1 MIDPVFSGS
10 EEEDSEA
17 EESDSGLEEDGE
29 EASNGADG
37 DEEPP
42 QPIAGPSKPSSS
54 KNLYRPP
61 TLSDVDL
68 IASSSSFSTSSSTFT
83 LQINA
88 LLAEAT
94 PKSGSL
100 SPVEALVVLWKKWAK
115 KRGLPKDRGRDAH
128 LARTVAAWVLQ
139 GGEVG
144 GIGGERLKTRRVNG
158 MGRGMGG
165 WELLRAGW
173 NFIGASFCGRSPKP
187 RLTLS
192 FERFRQVASVRYAA
206 KGQERPKGRSG
217 SRRLPAGC
225 QRERQ
230 RLRGLDEGR
239 CRAGT
244 SLFEIIDRA
253 NGSYNTM
260 LARRWQCW
268 RTARSIDL
276 RMFS

>member
-1 MIDPVFSGS
+1 MSAPIPSIYDDPMIDPVFSGS

-173 NFIGASFCGRSPKP
+173 NFIGASFCGRSPYP

-217 SRRLPAGC
+217 ARRLPAGC
-225 QRERQ
+225 QRER
-230 RLRGLDEGR
+230 
-239 CRAGT
+239 
-244 SLFEIIDRA
+244 
-253 NGSYNTM
+253 
-260 LARRWQCW
+260 
-268 RTARSIDL
+268 
-276 RMFS
+276 